1 MFGCVLAGVGLV
13 FLIRPNMSA
22 EIAGVILGLVVFS
35 DGVIKIQVARHARS
49 FGITLWWLIMVFA
62 ALASVDGL
70 IVATYPWT
78 GVQVLT
84 IVLGVTFLIEGVMSA
99 CTVLTSVRVV
109 EYREREETP
118 NSNSYGHNT
127 SL

>member
-1 MFGCVLAGVGLV
+1 M
-13 FLIRPNMSA
+13 
-22 EIAGVILGLVVFS
+22 
-35 DGVIKIQVARHARS
+35 
-49 FGITLWWLIMVFA
+49 IMAFA
-62 ALASVDGL
+62 VLASVGGL
-70 IVATYPWT
+70 VVATYPWT

-109 EYREREETP
+109 EYRERGEEP